1 MKLLMALGLAGSVL
15 GLADQAGAIEIAP
28 HRAVYDLTLDRTSE
42 MSGVADMSG
51 TMSFEWA
58 DACDGWTVTQRS
70 LMSFTYRTGEQLD
83 VAWTLVS
90 WEAKD
95 SLRYRFFVRKLENGE
110 LTSELR
116 GDARLD
122 GLGETGVAQ
131 YRLPEE
137 RTVPLPAGTL
147 FPTAHSLKLLQEAE
161 AGRKLFW
168 AEVFDG
174 SDEEGLFGVNAAVGD
189 RRGVPEAK
197 PQWPLLAAGPSW
209 HVDLAFFSMSDQTAA
224 PEHEQHLRLH
234 PNGVVDE
241 LTLDYG
247 DFRIAAKV
255 RNLETLTS
263 PPC

>member
-1 MKLLMALGLAGSVL
+1 MALGF
-15 GLADQAGAIEIAP
+15 AGAVIGMATPAASVEVVS
-28 HRAVYDLTLDRTSE
+28 HRAIYDLRLARSNE
-42 MSGVADMSG
+42 MSGIVDMSG
-51 TMSFEWA
+51 TMSFEWS
-58 DACDGWTVTQRS
+58 DACDGWTVSQRS
-70 LMSFTYRTGEQLD
+70 LMSFVYRSGEQLD

-122 GLGETGVAQ
+122 GAGKGGVAQ

-137 RTVPLPAGTL
+137 KTVTLPPGTL
-147 FPTAHSLKLLQEAE
+147 FPTAHSLQLLREIE
-161 AGRKLFW
+161 AGRRVFW

-174 SDEEGLFGVNAAVGD
+174 SDEEGLFGVNAAIGG
-189 RRGVPEAK
+189 RRGVPDVAPK
-197 PQWPLLAAGPSW
+197 WPLLAAGPSW
-209 HVDLAFFSMSDQTAA
+209 HIDLAFYSMAGQAAA

-234 PNGVVDE
+234 ANGIVDE

-247 DFRIAAKV
+247 DFSIAATMRDLQKL
-255 RNLETLTS
+255 NT
-263 PPC
+263 PPCR